1 MPSQGD
7 GKKALLEGV
16 DGSFQLVHGLLK
28 ALARSSHIQS
38 HVAIAGNTI
47 DFTIIESKMCI
58 FGKETHQ
65 FGMIKP

>member
-38 HVAIAGNTI
+38 HVAIARNAI
-47 DFTIIESKMCI
+47 YFSIIESKMC
-58 FGKETHQ
+58 FLGKETHQ
-65 FGMIKP
+65 FGMIKS